1 VNFVKYGTFIVR
13 LLRTKFYLCAF
24 FILLLSFI
32 VAGCNDEVVLPSADQ
47 LAEFENA
54 GPLRPSIDIDRIVK
68 AKITGE
74 PYKVMP
80 GEVLELTMPAI
91 LRIVTT
97 EEADVTERDTQYIC
111 RISENGTIAVP
122 IVGEIEVAGKTLA
135 QIESAII
142 EAYYPK
148 YALTL
153 PSVFARVLEY
163 KTAKISIS
171 GAVEE
176 PGIYSLR
183 SDQMSLVALI
193 MEAGG
198 IIDQGAALIRII
210 HSENI
215 NEQDG
220 QEISGPINT
229 GVIEPSIPSLNSD
242 GIDVQLSYKQLSS
255 QSTTGVMKIT
265 FHDKVLF
272 SEYMDVTSEIERLA
286 LLKRLSW
293 REPRVSTADV
303 ERKLYSLA
311 ESIKSGFNR
320 NEIDNNNINPDE
332 RIENARN
339 MSGIF
344 SKKKTQQEP
353 VVFTDNTATWPR
365 AEPKL
370 LKAGNNRLPT
380 TNNILGQNIYSN
392 ADFNNGNSKQNVNTN
407 KAINEELLEILDMVT
422 TQKTLE
428 KNTTDEFQESET
440 VILPVKGFN
449 IPFVDVTLRDGD
461 SVIVER
467 LEQPLFSVIGL
478 VNRPGNFP
486 YPPDVKYNLM
496 QALAFAGGLD
506 PAAEPRY
513 TTVYRLKPDG
523 TIVHAT
529 FEIINVKNSSYLTD
543 SLNVQVKPGDI
554 VSVEHTPR
562 TRTNVFLDRVFRI
575 NMGTYF
581 NLNDAWDHG
590 E

>member
-1 VNFVKYGTFIVR
+1 VNFVKYDTFIVR
-13 LLRTKFYLCAF
+13 LLRTQCYLYIF
-24 FILLLSFI
+24 FVILLSFS
-32 VAGCNDEVVLPSADQ
+32 VVGCNDWVVLPSADQ
-47 LAEFENA
+47 LDEFQNA
-54 GPLRPSIDIDRIVK
+54 GPLCPSIDLDRIVK

-74 PYKVMP
+74 PYKVIP

-97 EEADVTERDTQYIC
+97 EDADVTERDAQYIC
-111 RISENGTIAVP
+111 RVNENGTIAVP

-163 KTAKISIS
+163 KTAKVSIC
-171 GAVEE
+171 GAVQE

-198 IIDQGAALIRII
+198 IIDEGAALIRII
-210 HSENI
+210 HSESI
-215 NEQDG
+215 NEQDDKEILG
-220 QEISGPINT
+220 QVGEQAKKETYESINT
-229 GVIEPSIPSLNSD
+229 GLIESSPVSHNSNE
-242 GIDVQLSYKQLSS
+242 IDVQLSYTQLSS
-255 QSTTGVMKIT
+255 RSTVGVMKIT
-265 FHDKVLF
+265 FHDKVLL
-272 SEYMDVTSEIERLA
+272 SEQMDVTSEIERLA

-293 REPRVSTADV
+293 REPRVSTVDV
-303 ERKLYSLA
+303 ERKLYALA
-311 ESIKSGFNR
+311 ESIKSGFSGTG
-320 NEIDNNNINPDE
+320 IDNDRTNEDINPFT
-332 RIENARN
+332 N
-339 MSGIF
+339 
-344 SKKKTQQEP
+344 
-353 VVFTDNTATWPR
+353 TDNTATWPR
-365 AEPKL
+365 AEL
-370 LKAGNNRLPT
+370 NFFKAGYYRQPAAS
-380 TNNILGQNIYSN
+380 NILNQNIYSN

-422 TQKTLE
+422 NQKTLE

-440 VILPVKGFN
+440 ITLPVKGFN

-506 PAAEPRY
+506 PTAEPRY

-529 FEIINVKNSSYLTD
+529 FEIANVKNSSSLTNA
-543 SLNVQVKPGDI
+543 LNICIKPGDI
-554 VSVEHTPR
+554 IYVENTPR
-562 TRTNVFLDRVFRI
+562 TRTKVFLDRVFRI
-575 NMGTYF
+575 NMGTYY
-581 NLNDAWDHG
+581 NLSDIW
-590 E
+590 EEQPEQP